1 MRLFDYIDV
10 LNKSNLRVILNAKRV
25 RDSAVQKDYYMLDKD
40 TLDMFKNHEV
50 TYACVSLHADNIC
63 NFEITLGAPI
73 RR

>member
-10 LNKSNLRVILNAKRV
+10 LNKNNLRVILNAKGV
-25 RDSAVQKDYYMLDKD
+25 RDSVVQKDYYMLDKD

-50 TYACVSLHADNIC
+50 THACVSLHTDNIC

>member
-10 LNKSNLRVILNAKRV
+10 LNKNNLRVILNAKGV
-25 RDSAVQKDYYMLDKD
+25 RDSVVQKDYYMLDKD

-50 TYACVSLHADNIC
+50 SYACVSLHTGNIC

>member
-10 LNKSNLRVILNAKRV
+10 LNKNNLRVILNTKGV
-25 RDSAVQKDYYMLDKD
+25 RDSVVQKDYYMLDKD

-50 TYACVSLHADNIC
+50 SYACVSLHVDNIC
-63 NFEITLGAPI
+63 NFEITLSAPI

>member
-10 LNKSNLRVILNAKRV
+10 LNRSNLRVILNAKGV
-25 RDSAVQKDYYMLDKD
+25 SDSVVQKDYYMLDKD

-50 TYACVSLHADNIC
+50 SYACVSLHTDNIC
-63 NFEITLGAPI
+63 NFEITLSAPI